1 MKEIEIINH
10 YGLKNQIRKFS
21 EESYELIEA
30 LFENNKKHIT
40 EEITDCLVLI
50 NQFKAYYE
58 IQDKDIQKVYDY
70 KDVYNSM
77 PKNKHKKCYDGR
89 LFKYRGLL
97 FGIGHFRLINY
108 KKTPQPQTINW
119 ILYIQEKNAWNK
131 DINFNLYGC
140 MLYDKNEPFAEHKG
154 IINSINYYVRN
165 KEVNKL
171 IDKIIIKE
179 NSR

>member
-1 MKEIEIINH
+1 MII
-10 YGLKNQIRKFS
+10 
-21 EESYELIEA
+21 SYQGKRGELMNI
-30 LFENNKKHIT
+30 NK
-40 EEITDCLVLI
+40 L
-50 NQFKAYYE
+50 
-58 IQDKDIQKVYDY
+58 DKRVTYLGKG
-70 KDVYNSM
+70 DVYNSM